1 MSKIPNLPK
10 IKYSSSYQKGYIT
23 QFDGINR
30 LSLGVEGA
38 MYDALNMSAVNF
50 PTLSTRLG
58 FAKVKMADKDGSE
71 LAVDEKILGMANL
84 TDDAF
89 ALFGRTKIWSYS
101 YGAKYWTVKAHGGEF
116 EEEQHILAYGKEIVT
131 EKGTDNEVK
140 YKYGVYLFM
149 PSMHALVHWLIYNK
163 DGELT
168 DEGFSAGSAV
178 HDKIT
183 IKSGD
188 ALDGQF
194 SHLLPGF
201 PYKITATVKGELA
214 TSTITHDKDLL
225 RVTLGETQQSISIFD
240 KAAMAVEE
248 ALVTYTV
255 PLSGGVSN
263 LVIEPKTTE
272 KIDNAFI
279 HSNRIWGYKGRTI
292 YASKLGLGLDFTV
305 DGTDAGG
312 WSVETLLQEDITAGC
327 SFGGHPVFFTEN
339 YILTV
344 YGDYPSEY
352 SISTYD
358 AVGVSA
364 ESAPSLTKCSSR
376 LYYLSEA
383 GVMRYQGGTPVKI
396 SDPLT
401 LDLITNGKGAAD
413 SENYYLWAEK
423 QGDENGK
430 LYVYNIPTGAWNVIQ
445 YGGGVAGESE
455 RESTEIESPV
465 LRYISNK
472 EPSVNEVML
481 FDNGAKTLYCVPY
494 QTRQTLFPNTEDTDH
509 AGYNHPHEWRARF
522 GRFFIH
528 SPNMKEMNQIQI
540 RARLVSHPTEYD
552 STSGTYKS
560 HLRVKICYDDNDI
573 ETYDTDIMDDRGFEL
588 LYEEVADSRE
598 LTSKLYGVRN
608 ILVPLQPRRCDSFK
622 LELSGDGRWE
632 IQSMTLN
639 YRIDSERR

>member
-1 MSKIPNLPK
+1 MSKIPTLPK

-30 LSLGVEGA
+30 LALGVEGA

-58 FAKVKMADKDGSE
+58 FSKVKMTDKDGKEISI
-71 LAVDEKILGMANL
+71 DENILGMANL

-101 YGAKYWTVKAHGGEF
+101 YEAKCWSVRLHGGEF
-116 EEEQHILAYGKEIVT
+116 DEAQNILAYGKETVI
-131 EKGTDNEVK
+131 EKDTSNEKK
-140 YKYGVYLFM
+140 YKYGVYMFM
-149 PSMHALVHWLIYNK
+149 PSMHALVHWFIYDK
-163 DGELT
+163 DGVLT
-168 DEGFSAGSAV
+168 DEGFSAGLV
-178 HDKIT
+178 THDKIT
-183 IKSGD
+183 ISSSD
-188 ALDGQF
+188 VLDGQF

-201 PYKITATVKGELA
+201 PYKITATIPSEFGTTVL
-214 TSTITHDKDLL
+214 THDKDLL
-225 RVTLGETQQSISIFD
+225 RVVLGETQQSINIFD
-240 KAAMAVEE
+240 KGAMATEE
-248 ALVTYTV
+248 SLLTYTV
-255 PLSGGVSN
+255 PLSGNISR

-279 HSNRIWGYKGRTI
+279 HSNRIWGYRGRTI

-358 AVGVSA
+358 APGVSA
-364 ESAPSLTKCSSR
+364 ESTHSLTKCGSR

-413 SENYYLWAEK
+413 SENYYLWAQKKDE
-423 QGDENGK
+423 ENGRI
-430 LYVYNIPTGAWNVIQ
+430 YVYNIPTGTWNTVQ
-445 YGGGVAGESE
+445 YGGGIPGEAE
-455 RESTEIESPV
+455 RDSAEITSPI

-481 FDNGAKTLYCVPY
+481 FDNGAKALYCVPY
-494 QTRQTLFPNTEDTDH
+494 QTRQTLFPDARVPDY
-509 AGYNHPHEWRARF
+509 AGYNHSHEWRARF

-528 SPNMKEMNQIQI
+528 SPNMKEVNQLQI
-540 RARLVSHPTEYD
+540 RARLVSPPTEYD
-552 STSGTYKS
+552 IVSGRYKS
-560 HLRVKICYDDNDI
+560 HLRVKICYDDGDTGVEERDI
-573 ETYDTDIMDDRGFEL
+573 SDDTGFEF
-588 LYEEVADSRE
+588 LYEETADASE
-598 LTSKLYGVRN
+598 ADAKLYGVRN
-608 ILVPLQPRRCDSFK
+608 IFAPIQPRRCDSFK

-632 IQSMTLN
+632 IQSMTLS